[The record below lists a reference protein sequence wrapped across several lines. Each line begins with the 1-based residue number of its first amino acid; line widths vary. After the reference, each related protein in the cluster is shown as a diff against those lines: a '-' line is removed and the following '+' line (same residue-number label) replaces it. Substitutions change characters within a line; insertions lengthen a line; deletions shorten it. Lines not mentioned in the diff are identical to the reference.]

1 MAEMRASA
9 SRLIA
14 APPKVI
20 YTSVADYATHHQH
33 ILPPA
38 FSRYEVEQGGRGAGT
53 VVRFRLKVAG
63 RGQDYRAHVAEPE
76 PGRTLTETDE
86 RTGAVTTFRFQP
98 KRSGTLVTIETVS
111 HRDGLQGTI
120 ERLIAPRLLGRL
132 YRDELDLLDRY
143 ARAQAAERTGQRRS

>member
-9 SRLIA
+9 SRVIA

-38 FSRYEVEQGGRGAGT
+38 YSGYEVEQGGRG
-53 VVRFRLKVAG
+53 
-63 RGQDYRAHVAEPE
+63 QDFRAHVAEPE